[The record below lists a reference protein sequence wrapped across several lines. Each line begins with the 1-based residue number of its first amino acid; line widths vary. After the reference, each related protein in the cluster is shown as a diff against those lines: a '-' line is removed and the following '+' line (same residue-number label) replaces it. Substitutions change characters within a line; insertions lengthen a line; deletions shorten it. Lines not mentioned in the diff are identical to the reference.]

1 MSIDYPSSYAPA
13 QRANTEYNYAHNEF
27 SIGFLEIDGA
37 EAKIY
42 EMAIEANQF
51 YEI

>member
-1 MSIDYPSSYAPA
+1 MSINYPGSYAPV
-13 QRANTEYNYAHNEF
+13 QHANTEYNYNHNEF
-27 SIGFLEIDGA
+27 SIGFVEIDEA
-37 EAKIY
+37 EVQIY